1 MFIMVQCPRARL
13 HNPVGAMV
21 FPLLPERG
29 QEMGP
34 FFGFVRHRC
43 WLESGSIQG
52 INIYIHPRRR
62 DTAASSSRPMGNNGA
77 VYIKTQRGGGGD
89 RRRWRRGG
97 GIRKKG
103 VIDGGEEKK
112 TVEGGGRRKMFS
124 GRNNWRN
131 KLFFYRTQPS
141 L

>member
-1 MFIMVQCPRARL
+1 MVKCPRARL

-34 FFGFVRHRC
+34 FFGFVRHRS

-77 VYIKTQRGGGGD
+77 VYIKTQRGGGGG

-112 TVEGGGRRKMFS
+112 QWKEAAEGKCSPGATIGEINF
-124 GRNNWRN
+124 
-131 KLFFYRTQPS
+131 FFYRTQPS